1 MARIDFAHGRITT
14 TAVPALRSGGPV
26 SFLVGPDR
34 VVIRPLEAVPG
45 YVVPDGKPA
54 NRDDREFATGEWRCP
69 ARTRR
74 RCG

>member
-1 MARIDFAHGRITT
+1 VARIDFAHGRITT

-45 YVVPDGKPA
+45 YGVPDGEAATEMTA
-54 NRDDREFATGEWRCP
+54 NSPQGSGA
-69 ARTRR
+69 ARP
-74 RCG
+74 GPDVGVG